1 MRRQFR
7 VPMAVIAGG
16 LLGLIA
22 LLATLQYQWLGQIS
36 GAERE
41 RMKATLHTRATA
53 FAQDVDRELTRAYL
67 LFQLDSL
74 GPDQGEA
81 AAVAA
86 RHDRW
91 LATSRYPRMIK
102 DV

>member
-7 VPMAVIAGG
+7 VQMAVIAGA

-22 LLATLQYQWLGQIS
+22 LLATLQYHWLGQIS

-41 RMKATLHTRATA
+41 RMKGTLNARATA
-53 FAQDVDRELTRAYL
+53 YGQDVDRELTRAYL
-67 LFQLDSL
+67 TFQIDALQPETGL
-74 GPDQGEA
+74 A
-81 AAVAA
+81 AHVAA

-91 LATSRYPRMIK
+91 QATIDAMRTA
-102 DV
+102 